1 MAEEKA
7 DRDDPRTSDCKYV
20 PFPITPPNAEVDA
33 VGKFLRIWAYRV
45 FTKLCDGS
53 KFKASLGQG
62 SKQGVDYWPPTPT

>member
-7 DRDDPRTSDCKYV
+7 DRDDPRTSERKYV

-33 VGKFLRIWAYRV
+33 GGKFLRISAYRGIYKV
-45 FTKLCDGS
+45 VDGS

-62 SKQGVDYWPPTPT
+62 